1 MEITVLGIE
10 SYREAVSRP
19 TDAYR
24 SHPSAPVSARSVE
37 ALAKVVSKTITARS
51 KFIRRS
57 RYTTDY
63 SHFFM
68 LRRPPGPKPHF
79 LLGNMPLASPDPLP
93 IFSSWAAEF
102 GDIFYYR
109 AAWLHVYFLNHPDL
123 IEEVLVRT
131 PRNFLKDRVVRNSR
145 WFFGEGLLTNEGDS
159 WLRQRR
165 LSAPAFHRERV
176 STYANIMT
184 SYAQQTLANWKDGET
199 LDIHREMMRL
209 TLQIVVR
216 ALFNVE
222 AEETAEIS
230 SALNL
235 FMSNTTGVRILLP
248 PIARY
253 LPTPRM
259 ISFRRAVARMDD
271 TVYGII
277 AQHRANKIESG
288 DLLSML
294 IAARDEDGSH
304 MSDRQLRDEV
314 LTFLIAGHETTA
326 LTLTWTWHL
335 LAQHPEVEK
344 NLHAELDRLLR
355 GRGPEFSDLP
365 ALTYTERVIK
375 ESMRLYP
382 PAWSLARTVIADF
395 ELRGYRIPAG
405 SNVVMSQWIMHRHP
419 AYFPEPE
426 KFDPDRWSTE
436 RAQRL
441 PRFAYFPFGGG
452 PRQCIGSSFAMM
464 EATLLLATIAQSF
477 RLCAV
482 PDHPV
487 VPIPSFTL
495 RPKYGVRM
503 TIESRPSV
511 TCSGQPGVQTQTVG
525 H

>member
-1 MEITVLGIE
+1 M
-10 SYREAVSRP
+10 P
-19 TDAYR
+19 
-24 SHPSAPVSARSVE
+24 H
-37 ALAKVVSKTITARS
+37 
-51 KFIRRS
+51 
-57 RYTTDY
+57 
-63 SHFFM
+63 
-68 LRRPPGPKPHF
+68 RPPGPKPHF
-79 LLGNMPLASPDPLP
+79 LIGNMPLASPDPLP
-93 IFSSWAAEF
+93 IFSAWAAEF

-123 IEEVLVRT
+123 IEEVLVRN

-145 WFFGEGLLTNEGDS
+145 WFFGDGLLTNEGDS

-176 STYANIMT
+176 SAYANIMT
-184 SYAQQTLANWKDGET
+184 SYARQMLANWKDGET
-199 LDIHREMMRL
+199 LDIHQQMMRL

-222 AEETAEIS
+222 AEETAAIS

-235 FMSNTTGVRILLP
+235 IMSNTTGVRILLP

-271 TVYGII
+271 TVYKII
-277 AQHRANKIESG
+277 AQHRANKNDSG

-294 IAARDEDGSH
+294 IAARDEDGSR

-326 LTLTWTWHL
+326 LALTWTWHL
-335 LAQHPEVEK
+335 LAQHPEVEQK
-344 NLHAELDRLLR
+344 LHHELDRVLG
-355 GRGPEFSDLP
+355 GRVPQFSDLP

-382 PAWSLARTVIADF
+382 PAWSLARTVISDF
-395 ELRGYRIPAG
+395 DLRGYRIPAG
-405 SNVVMSQWIMHRHP
+405 ANVVMSQWIMHRHP
-419 AYFPEPE
+419 AYFSDPE
-426 KFDPDRWSTE
+426 KFDPDRWSGE
-436 RAQRL
+436 QARKL

-464 EATLLLATIAQSF
+464 EAILLVATIAQNF
-477 RLCAV
+477 QLHGV
-482 PDHPV
+482 QGHPV
-487 VPIPSFTL
+487 VLVPSFTL
-495 RPKYGVRM
+495 RPKYGMCM
-503 TIESRPSV
+503 TLEGRSFVSHSAQPSL
-511 TCSGQPGVQTQTVG
+511 QTQTIG
-525 H
+525 R

>member
-1 MEITVLGIE
+1 MP
-10 SYREAVSRP
+10 A
-19 TDAYR
+19 
-24 SHPSAPVSARSVE
+24 
-37 ALAKVVSKTITARS
+37 
-51 KFIRRS
+51 
-57 RYTTDY
+57 
-63 SHFFM
+63 
-68 LRRPPGPKPHF
+68 RPPGPKPHF
-79 LLGNMPLASPDPLP
+79 LIGNMPLANPDPLP
-93 IFSSWAAEF
+93 IFSAWAADF

-123 IEEVLVRT
+123 IEEVLVRN

-176 STYANIMT
+176 STYAKIMA
-184 SYAQQTLANWKDGET
+184 SYAQQMLTGWQDGET
-199 LDIHREMMRL
+199 LDIHQEMMRL

-235 FMSNTTGVRILLP
+235 IMSNTTGVRILLP

-259 ISFRRAVARMDD
+259 ISFRRAVARMDN
-271 TVYGII
+271 TVYRII
-277 AQHRANKIESG
+277 AQHRANKTDSG

-294 IAARDEDGSH
+294 ISARDEDGSR
-304 MSDRQLRDEV
+304 MSDKQLRDEV

-326 LTLTWTWHL
+326 LGLTWTWHL
-335 LAQHPEVEK
+335 LAQHLEVEGK
-344 NLHAELDRLLR
+344 LHQELDRVLG
-355 GRGPEFSDLP
+355 GRVPEFSDLP
-365 ALTYTERVIK
+365 ALTYCERVVK

-382 PAWSLARTVIADF
+382 PAWSLARTVISDF
-395 ELRGYRIPAG
+395 DLRGYRIPAG
-405 SNVVMSQWIMHRHP
+405 VNVVMSQWIMHRHP
-419 AYFPEPE
+419 AYFLEPE

-436 RAQRL
+436 KAQKL

-464 EATLLLATIAQSF
+464 EATLLLATIAQKFQLNS
-477 RLCAV
+477 V
-482 PDHPV
+482 PGHPV
-487 VPIPSFTL
+487 LLVPSFTL
-495 RPKYGVRM
+495 RPKYGMRM
-503 TIESRPSV
+503 TLRTRSQASKPQQGEAIAS
-511 TCSGQPGVQTQTVG
+511 QK
-525 H
+525 